1 MGGRR
6 RRAAERL
13 GRARFSFC
21 YSFRAGGCDGEVPAG
36 QRRQGVSLRPA
47 SWGRRGLAGGLPRR
61 EDSDCGAR
69 SAVHARAPIPAPPAP
84 SQRRGTGWEG
94 MEEAPGP
101 EAGKA
106 RSPAGRRLGARTATA
121 RAQGAPS
128 QASRGGRVRPLPTLR
143 GRPLPRRSSHLHMI
157 RHFAPFMLL
166 SGPLPPSAHLGRAA
180 AAAAAV
186 AAAPARWGPSLRWRR
201 SAAGLRRPRWP
212 AGGWRMRSAAGTP

>member
-1 MGGRR
+1 MTAERDRRCTPGRR
-6 RRAAERL
+6 
-13 GRARFSFC
+13 F
-21 YSFRAGGCDGEVPAG
+21 P
-36 QRRQGVSLRPA
+36 
-47 SWGRRGLAGGLPRR
+47 
-61 EDSDCGAR
+61 
-69 SAVHARAPIPAPPAP
+69 HPPAP
-84 SQRRGTGWEG
+84 SPRRGTGWEG
-94 MEEAPGP
+94 MEEAPRPGGGKGP
-101 EAGKA
+101 E
-106 RSPAGRRLGARTATA
+106 PGRAAAQGRTATA

-166 SGPLPPSAHLGRAA
+166 SGPLPLSAHLGRAA

-201 SAAGLRRPRWP
+201 RAAGLRRPRRP